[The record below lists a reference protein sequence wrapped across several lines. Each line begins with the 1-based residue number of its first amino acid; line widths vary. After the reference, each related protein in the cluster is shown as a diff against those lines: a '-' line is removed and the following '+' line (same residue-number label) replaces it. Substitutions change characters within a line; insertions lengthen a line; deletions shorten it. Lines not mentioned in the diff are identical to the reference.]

1 MSRNDSM
8 ETELGGLNVFSRTRS
23 YSKAINK
30 AVKSLR
36 YCRAGSQW
44 IPSAIPDRTSV
55 FGCGFLY
62 RVPLLRSLATF
73 SRPTTPWT
81 CGASTTPA
89 VVHWRNTMDDIM
101 KSSDAWWD
109 LDQLLRVFAM
119 VRKVIGPFGWDRS
132 KKKLTALITQSCWN
146 CFWKM
151 CFMVPTIQIN
161 ETPSWVLSQS
171 SPRLY
176 YMASIP
182 TSFPTSWNKQ

>member
-36 YCRAGSQW
+36 YRRAGSQG
-44 IPSAIPDRTSV
+44 IPSAIPDRTLV

-62 RVPLLRSLATF
+62 RVPFQLRSLATF

-109 LDQLLRVFAM
+109 LDQLLRVFVM
-119 VRKVIGPFGWDRS
+119 VRKVIGPFGWDRY
-132 KKKLTALITQSCWN
+132 KMLTALYNYSKLLKLFLEDVFHCANHPNKRNSELGIVTVITLPLLHGEYRN
-146 CFWKM
+146 LITNLLK
-151 CFMVPTIQIN
+151 
-161 ETPSWVLSQS
+161 
-171 SPRLY
+171 
-176 YMASIP
+176 
-182 TSFPTSWNKQ
+182 

>member
-23 YSKAINK
+23 YSKATNK
-30 AVKSLR
+30 ALKSLR

-62 RVPLLRSLATF
+62 RVPFQLRSLATF

-81 CGASTTPA
+81 CGAFTTPA

-119 VRKVIGPFGWDRS
+119 VRKVIGPFGWDRY
-132 KKKLTALITQSCWN
+132 KMLTALITQSCAN
-146 CFWKM
+146 HPNKLRVGYCHSHH
-151 CFMVPTIQIN
+151 P
-161 ETPSWVLSQS
+161 
-171 SPRLY
+171 
-176 YMASIP
+176 ASITWRVSQP
-182 TSFPTSWNKQ
+182 HYQPPEISNR